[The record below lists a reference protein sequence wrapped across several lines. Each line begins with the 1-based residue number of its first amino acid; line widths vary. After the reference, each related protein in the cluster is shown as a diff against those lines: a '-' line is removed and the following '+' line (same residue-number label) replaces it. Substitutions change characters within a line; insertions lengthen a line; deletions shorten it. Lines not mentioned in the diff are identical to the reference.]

1 LLFLSNYSYKKNVPI
16 AALIQSIK
24 NELAWRRIE
33 AKNFC

>member
-1 LLFLSNYSYKKNVPI
+1 VST

-33 AKNFC
+33 PKKFR